1 MTKLEQIV
9 EWYPDE
15 EILSADG
22 FDDAIIGMTYDKH
35 VSAYRLVYSRTK
47 CIEVLMTRDGMTD
60 EVASEFLDF
69 NVIDAYVGRRTPVFV
84 DDEMFTI
91 E

>member
-1 MTKLEQIV
+1 MTKLEQII
-9 EWYPDE
+9 EWYPDKK
-15 EILSADG
+15 ILSADG
-22 FDDAIIGMTYDKH
+22 FDDAIIGMAYDKH

-47 CIEVLMTRDGMTD
+47 CIEVLMTRDGMND

-69 NVIDAYVGRRTPVFV
+69 NVVDAYVGRTTPIWV
-84 DDEMFTI
+84 DDEMFAI

>member
-1 MTKLEQIV
+1 MTKLEQII

-15 EILSADG
+15 KILSATG

-47 CIEVLMTRDGMTD
+47 CIEVLMTRDGMND

-69 NVIDAYVGRRTPVFV
+69 NVVDAYVGRTTPIWV
-84 DDEMFTI
+84 DDEMFAI